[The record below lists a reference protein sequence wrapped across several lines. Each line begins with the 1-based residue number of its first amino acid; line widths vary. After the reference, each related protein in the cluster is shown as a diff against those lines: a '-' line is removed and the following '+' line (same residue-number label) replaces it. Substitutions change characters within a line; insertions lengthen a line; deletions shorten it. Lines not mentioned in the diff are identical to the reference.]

1 MGRFQ
6 RRNTE
11 NVASYISALKAE
23 CHRSKDLRNATD
35 GGHKSAS
42 RKENKMGKTYRE
54 RIEAIMAEY
63 HKVLDRARAEF
74 MHYGEVKDDT
84 DARLTALEDK
94 LAAAMM

>member
-1 MGRFQ
+1 MIEKLTYR
-6 RRNTE
+6 
-11 NVASYISALKAE
+11 L
-23 CHRSKDLRNATD
+23 D
-35 GGHKSAS
+35 GERGT
-42 RKENKMGKTYRE
+42 RCEMGKTYRE

-63 HKVLDRARAEF
+63 HKVLDKARAEF

>member
-1 MGRFQ
+1 MLPTAVTSPR
-6 RRNTE
+6 
-11 NVASYISALKAE
+11 
-23 CHRSKDLRNATD
+23 
-35 GGHKSAS
+35 S
-42 RKENKMGKTYRE
+42 RKENERE

-63 HKVLDRARAEF
+63 HKVLDKARAEF

>member
-1 MGRFQ
+1 
-6 RRNTE
+6 
-11 NVASYISALKAE
+11 
-23 CHRSKDLRNATD
+23 
-35 GGHKSAS
+35 
-42 RKENKMGKTYRE
+42 MGKTYRE

-74 MHYGEVKDDT
+74 MHYGEVKDET

>member
-1 MGRFQ
+1 MECSFI
-6 RRNTE
+6 RR
-11 NVASYISALKAE
+11 LKQSDA
-23 CHRSKDLRNATD
+23 RQGGNATG

-63 HKVLDRARAEF
+63 HKVLDKARAEF
-74 MHYGEVKDDT
+74 MHYGEVREET
-84 DARLTALEDK
+84 DARLTALEDR